1 MSGQVSAGARLLASR
16 LEALLGVGAVSAA
29 AATARA
35 VRRAAVSGDD
45 TAAPLPDYVGH
56 ALARWHLLNDVPFRY
71 LVPDARLLP
80 LESIRFFTIDAAW
93 LDALA
98 AGALAMG
105 GAGSRDGAR
114 ARTMLPAA
122 RVAAD
127 THRLFVRDVA
137 RGRLTLGGIAS
148 VVGTSPEDAT
158 PEPIVSGFL
167 LRSQLVSGWPG
178 MQLRAWTS
186 DALAD
191 VPLGTDPSAL
201 AAAHPE
207 LVVPI
212 LRLERL
218 APSVMIAL
226 FDGLPRLVWI
236 EEPHHGV
243 QYGVEDGSGG
253 ATVPVRNESGQDL
266 GIAVAVPMRTGAG
279 SVSGVVNVAALAHAI
294 DQARPLG
301 QPRGSAALAL
311 TLMQAPSRQ
320 RFAAGAAAPAPV
332 SVRAPQRRRVR

>member
-16 LEALLGVGAVSAA
+16 LEALLGVGAVSAPA
-29 AATARA
+29 AAVRV
-35 VRRAAVSGDD
+35 VRRAAVGDD
-45 TAAPLPDYVGH
+45 TATPLPDYVGH
-56 ALARWHLLNDVPFRY
+56 ALARWRLLNDVPFRY

-80 LESIRFFTIDAAW
+80 SESIRFFMIDAAW

-114 ARTMLPAA
+114 ARVILPAA

-127 THRLFVRDVA
+127 SHRRFVRDVA
-137 RGRLTLGGIAS
+137 RGRLTLAGVAN
-148 VVGTSPEDAT
+148 VVGTSPEDAA
-158 PEPIVSGFL
+158 PEPVVSGFL

-178 MQLRAWTS
+178 VQLRAWTS

-191 VPLGTDPSAL
+191 VPLTADPTVVAT
-201 AAAHPE
+201 AHPE

-212 LRLERL
+212 LRMERL
-218 APSVMIAL
+218 APSVIIAL

-243 QYGVEDGSGG
+243 QYGVENGSGG
-253 ATVPVRNESGQDL
+253 ATVALRNESGEDL
-266 GIAVAVPMRTGAG
+266 GTPVAVPMRTGAG
-279 SVSGVVNVAALAHAI
+279 SVPGVVNVAALAHAI
-294 DQARPLG
+294 DQARPLA

-311 TLMQAPSRQ
+311 TLIQAPSRQ

-332 SVRAPQRRRVR
+332 SVRAPQRRRRR